1 MGSSRHREARQ
12 AEVTRNDRALLEA
25 ARRVFAR
32 DGRHATVAAIADE
45 AGVGVGSLYR
55 RYSSKDDLFRALL
68 NHSNEQ
74 WANAA
79 ERALADP
86 DPWQGLAGFIIEC
99 VEFGQG
105 TLAPLADEI
114 DGAPEPDETSQ
125 RADTAFQDMIQ
136 RAHQAGV
143 LRPDATAVDIIL
155 LIEQLGRSPLLE
167 QLRLQGRTGL
177 LADAQ
182 DARRRIIAVAL
193 DGLHRAPQT
202 ALPGE
207 PPSSDLVEAR
217 WAGRPE
223 QCSSRRRS

>member
-1 MGSSRHREARQ
+1 MARQ
-12 AEVTRNDRALLEA
+12 AEVTRNDQAILEA

-45 AGVGVGSLYR
+45 AGVGIGSLYR
-55 RYSSKDDLFRALL
+55 RYSTKDDLFRALL

-74 WANAA
+74 WASAA
-79 ERALADP
+79 ERALANP
-86 DPWQGLAGFIIEC
+86 DPWQGLADFIIEC

-114 DGAPEPDETSQ
+114 DATPEPDEISQ
-125 RADTAFQDMIQ
+125 RGDSAFHHMIQ
-136 RAHQAGV
+136 RAHQAGA
-143 LRPDATAVDIIL
+143 LRPDATAVDIML

-167 QLRLQGRTGL
+167 QLRLQGRTDL
-177 LADAQ
+177 LADAHS
-182 DARRRIIAVAL
+182 ARRRIIAVAL

-207 PPSSDLVEAR
+207 PPSPDLMEAR
-217 WAGRPE
+217 WTDRA
-223 QCSSRRRS
+223 